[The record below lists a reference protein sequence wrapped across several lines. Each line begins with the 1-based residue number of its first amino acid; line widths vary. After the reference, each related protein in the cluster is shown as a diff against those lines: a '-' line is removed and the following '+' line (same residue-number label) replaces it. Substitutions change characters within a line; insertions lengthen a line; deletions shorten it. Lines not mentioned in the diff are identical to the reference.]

1 MNMSQT
7 TGGSCCNIS
16 GVTTMADQSLLLN
29 AVTYMGAAVVA
40 VPLAKRLGL
49 GSVLGYLIAGI
60 IIGPWGLGMIDNV
73 EDILHF
79 AEFGVVLLLFLI
91 GLELNPKRLWA
102 MRRPILGMGGMQVA
116 LTILAL
122 FAIGR
127 LAGLTTES
135 ALIIAMGLSL
145 SSTAIALQTLT
156 EKNLLT
162 THSGNSAFSV
172 LLFQDIA
179 VIPMLAMIP
188 FLGGTVTDQGDPL
201 TGALKVIAAI
211 GGIVVLGHYL
221 TRPIFRYI
229 AKTGLREIF
238 TAFTLLLVIGIAL
251 LMQLVELSMAL
262 GTFLAGVLLA
272 ESEYR
277 HELEVEIEPFKGL
290 LLGLFFI
297 SVGMS
302 IDFGV
307 LFSNPL
313 LILSLVA
320 LLVLVKLTVLW
331 LIASRCKDPI
341 PISQRPLFAFLLCQ
355 GGEFAFVIFSAAR
368 GSGALEDRL
377 ADPLFVIVAI
387 SMITTPLLMIIYER
401 YIAPRYVEV
410 GEERQPDRVEED
422 GNPVIIA
429 GFGRFG
435 RIVGRLLHA
444 SRIPTTILD
453 HDPDHIERVRE
464 FGYKVYYGD
473 ATRSGVLHA
482 AGADKAKLLVLALDD
497 PEAGLQVVD
506 LVQKQFPNLKIL
518 ARANDISHGFAL
530 RDRGVEIF
538 QREILESALL
548 LGEEALKELGYGAY
562 QAKQAAHAFRDHDEE
577 LFNTLYEEGAL
588 EKRISMQREAKDELE
603 QVLAAD
609 EEDIEQRRKQAW
621 D

>member
-7 TGGSCCNIS
+7 IGGSCSNIS
-16 GVTTMADQSLLLN
+16 GVTIMADQSLLLN

-102 MRRPILGMGGMQVA
+102 MRRPILGMGGMQVG

-162 THSGNSAFSV
+162 THAGNSAFSV

-201 TGALKVIAAI
+201 IGALKVIAAI

-518 ARANDISHGFAL
+518 ARASDISHGFAL

>member
-1 MNMSQT
+1 
-7 TGGSCCNIS
+7 
-16 GVTTMADQSLLLN
+16 MADQSLLLN

>member
-1 MNMSQT
+1 
-7 TGGSCCNIS
+7 
-16 GVTTMADQSLLLN
+16 MADQSLLLN

-102 MRRPILGMGGMQVA
+102 MRRPILGMGGMQVG

-211 GGIVVLGHYL
+211 AGIVVLGHYL

-307 LFSNPL
+307 LFSKPL
-313 LILSLVA
+313 LILAMVT
-320 LLVLVKLTVLW
+320 LLVLVKLAVLW

-368 GSGALEDRL
+368 GAGALEDRL
-377 ADPLFVIVAI
+377 ADPLFVIVAL

-401 YIAPRYVEV
+401 YIAPRYVEM

-518 ARANDISHGFAL
+518 ARASDISHGFAL
-530 RDRGVEIF
+530 KDRGVEIF

>member
-1 MNMSQT
+1 
-7 TGGSCCNIS
+7 
-16 GVTTMADQSLLLN
+16 MADNSLLLN

-49 GSVLGYLIAGI
+49 GSVLGYLIAGV
-60 IIGPWGLGMIDNV
+60 IIGPWGLGLIDNV

-102 MRRPILGMGGMQVA
+102 MRRPILGMGGMQVG

-127 LAGLTTES
+127 LAGLSTSS

-162 THSGNSAFSV
+162 THAGNSAFSV

-188 FLGGTVTDQGDPL
+188 FLGGSVAEQGDPII
-201 TGALKVIAAI
+201 GSLKVVAAI

-229 AKTGLREIF
+229 AKTGMREIF

-251 LMQLVELSMAL
+251 LMQMVELSMAL

-302 IDFGV
+302 VDLGI
-307 LFSNPL
+307 LFSSPVM
-313 LILSLVA
+313 IMALVA
-320 LLVLVKLTVLW
+320 GLVAVKLLVLW
-331 LIASRCKDPI
+331 IIASRCTDPV
-341 PISQRPLFAFLLCQ
+341 PISQRPIFAFLLCQ
-355 GGEFAFVIFSAAR
+355 GGEFAFVLFSAAR
-368 GSGALEDRL
+368 GAGALEDRL
-377 ADPLFVIVAI
+377 ADPLVVVVAL
-387 SMITTPLLMIIYER
+387 SMVTTPLLMIIYER
-401 YIAPRYVEV
+401 FIAPKYVEV
-410 GEERQPDRVEED
+410 GENRQPDRVDESD
-422 GNPVIIA
+422 NTVIIA

-435 RIVGRLLHA
+435 RVVGRLLHA
-444 SRIPTTILD
+444 NRIPTTILD

-473 ATRSGVLHA
+473 ATRRGVLHA
-482 AGADKAKLLVLALDD
+482 AGADKARLLVLAIDD
-497 PEAGLQVVD
+497 PEAALQVVD
-506 LVQKQFPNLKIL
+506 QVNKHFPGLKIV
-518 ARANDISHGFAL
+518 ARARDLSHAFAL
-530 RDRGVEIF
+530 KNRGIEVF
-538 QREILESALL
+538 QREALESGLR
-548 LGEEALKELGYGAY
+548 LGEETLQQLGFGAY
-562 QAKQAAHAFRDHDEE
+562 HAKQAAHAFRDHDLE
-577 LFNTLYEEGAL
+577 LFHDLYEQGAY
-588 EKRISMQREAKDELE
+588 EKRISMQQQTKNELE
-603 QVLAAD
+603 KVLSAD
-609 EEDIEQRRKQAW
+609 EEDIENRRKQAW

>member
-1 MNMSQT
+1 
-7 TGGSCCNIS
+7 
-16 GVTTMADQSLLLN
+16 MADQSLLLN

-102 MRRPILGMGGMQVA
+102 MRRPILGMGGMQVG

-162 THSGNSAFSV
+162 THAGNSAFSV

-313 LILSLVA
+313 LILSLVT

-518 ARANDISHGFAL
+518 ARASDISHGFAL

-577 LFNTLYEEGAL
+577 LFNTLYKEGAL